1 MAAYYPE
8 AAYYLYLMTRT
19 LTKQERLKKG
29 DFRGVKWTKCSETA
43 HFVLFATVNECGIR
57 RFAVT
62 IRKKTGVAV
71 VRNRVKRIVKEF
83 FRLHKGLFIEGSNNL
98 IRVKGL
104 PNKLSLNVM
113 APELETLLS
122 AVSAHTSIR

>member
-1 MAAYYPE
+1 
-8 AAYYLYLMTRT
+8 MTRT

-29 DFRGVKWTKCSETA
+29 DFRGVRWTKCSETA
-43 HFVLFATVNECGIR
+43 HFILFANVNRCSIR

-83 FRLHKGLFIEGSNNL
+83 FRLHKDLFTEGSNSL

-104 PNKLSLNVM
+104 PGRLTMNTIE
-113 APELETLLS
+113 PELHALLFASS
-122 AVSAHTSIR
+122 ARTSIR

>member
-1 MAAYYPE
+1 MIAANTPD
-8 AAYYLYLMTRT
+8 LMNCT
-19 LTKQERLKKG
+19 LGDQERLKRG
-29 DFRGVKWTKCSETA
+29 DFRATVWTKCSETA
-43 HFVLFATVNECGIR
+43 HFVLLVANNRYNIR

-83 FRLHKGLFIEGSNNL
+83 FRLHKVLFREDSNSL

-104 PNKLSLNVM
+104 PENLSM
-113 APELETLLS
+113 SGMEPELMTLLS
-122 AVSAHTSIR
+122 SAKRRTSIR

>member
-1 MAAYYPE
+1 
-8 AAYYLYLMTRT
+8 MTRT

-29 DFRGVKWTKCSETA
+29 DFRGTSWTKCSETA
-43 HFVLFATVNECGIR
+43 HFVLLATHNRCEIR

-71 VRNRVKRIVKEF
+71 VRNRMKRILKEF
-83 FRLHKGLFIEGSNNL
+83 FRLHKELFRKDFNNL

-104 PNKLSLNVM
+104 PAELSM
-113 APELETLLS
+113 KEIEPELTALLS
-122 AVSAHTSIR
+122 HMKVRTSIR